1 MGDIIKPFSLSTFVF
16 KIQTLV
22 GIAFKSIGKTVLKK
36 KKKERK
42 RSFKIEICH

>member
-36 KKKERK
+36 KKKKGKEVLK
-42 RSFKIEICH
+42 